1 MFVSEESK
9 TIIGHLVD
17 IDGIGMVARLLPEIE
32 NSIETGEG
40 SVLVGQ
46 PGSYVVIRQ
55 EDIRILAMVGRV
67 YERLEDADRE
77 KPHRYITIKPMGEL
91 KGKRRFQRGVKRYP
105 TLGAEIHVV
114 KSREIHSIFT
124 DVLQYGFKVGY
135 MSGSVPVPVSLN
147 PSAMFGRHLAIL
159 GQSGSG
165 KSWTVTS
172 LLQTAISSMPNSHII
187 MLDLHGEYCWRDEDG
202 ELHSAFDKKVVR
214 YLDARDLEIPYWVM
228 TYSDLVDLLID
239 PNDKNASIQKAFL
252 KDVLQ
257 DLKEPEAKSAGIGAV
272 SIDSPIYFS
281 IEELYK
287 RFKEAN
293 EQRTEFGKT
302 EGLMFGRFD
311 EFLLKLQSRLNDSRY
326 DFLLKPQKRKESS
339 SLSGLLR
346 DFVGLGTPRAQI
358 TVIDLSSIPFDIR
371 PSISAQIGRLAFEFN
386 LWNPENRRFPILLV
400 CEEAH
405 AYIPREGTGQYD
417 GTRKT
422 MERIAKE
429 GRKYGVGLAVISQ
442 RPHELSETVLAQC
455 GTFICL
461 RITNPNDQ
469 EYVKKLVP
477 EGEGDVL
484 KMLPGLGRGEA
495 LALGEGTPLPVR
507 FQMFKPNPVPHSND
521 VDYHESWKEGVDD
534 LDVDEIV
541 SRWWRQ
547 SRHRRTKVVH
557 PKKIKIK
564 AGTMKF

>member
-1 MFVSEESK
+1 M
-9 TIIGHLVD
+9 ID
-17 IDGIGMVARLLPEIE
+17 IDGGGMIARLLPIDGD
-32 NSIETGEG
+32 SIETDEG

-55 EDIRILAMVGRV
+55 GDLRILAIIGRV
-67 YERLEDADRE
+67 YERLDDANLE
-77 KPHRYITIKPMGEL
+77 KPHRYIYIKPMGEL
-91 KGKRRFQRGVKRYP
+91 KGRKSFQRGVKRYP

-114 KSREIHSIFT
+114 NSREINSIFS
-124 DVLQYGFKVGY
+124 DVNQYGFKVGY

-147 PSAMFGRHLAIL
+147 PSAMFGRHFAIL

-172 LLQTAISSMPNSHII
+172 LLQTAISTMPNAHII
-187 MLDLHGEYCWRDEDG
+187 MLDLHGEYCWRDDDG

-228 TYSDLVDLLID
+228 TYNDLVELLID
-239 PNDKNASIQKAFL
+239 PDDKNASIQKAFL

-257 DLKEPEAKSAGIGAV
+257 ELKEPEAKSVGIGTV

-281 IEELYK
+281 IDEVYK

-293 EQRTEFGKT
+293 EAKVEFGKA
-302 EGLMFGRFD
+302 EGVMYGRFD

-326 DFLLKPQKRKESS
+326 DFLLKPEKRTDST

-346 DFVGLGTPRAQI
+346 DFVGLGTPKAQI
-358 TVIDLSSIPFDIR
+358 TVIDLSSVPFDIR
-371 PSISAQIGRLAFEFN
+371 PSITAQVGRIAFEFN
-386 LWNPENRRFPILLV
+386 LWNPENRKFPILLV

-405 AYIPREGTGQYD
+405 SYIPREGTGQFE

-461 RITNPNDQ
+461 RITNPTDQ
-469 EYVKKLVP
+469 EYVKNLVP

-495 LALGEGTPLPVR
+495 LALGEGSPMPVR
-507 FQMFKPNPVPHSND
+507 FQVFKPNPIPQNND
-521 VDYHESWKEGVDD
+521 VDYHESWKNGLND

-541 SRWWRQ
+541 NRWWKQ
-547 SRHRRTKVVH
+547 SRNRRTKVVH
-557 PKKIKIK
+557 AKKLTIKS
-564 AGTMKF
+564 GTTNF

>member
-1 MFVSEESK
+1 MTEASK

-17 IDGIGMVARLLPEIE
+17 IDGSGMVARLLPMDGD
-32 NSIETGEG
+32 SIETNEG

-55 EDIRILAMVGRV
+55 GDLRILAIIGRV
-67 YERLEDADRE
+67 YERLDDANQE
-77 KPHRYITIKPMGEL
+77 KPHRYINIKPMGEL
-91 KGKRRFQRGVKRYP
+91 KGKRNFQRGVKRYP

-114 KSREIHSIFT
+114 NSREINSIFT
-124 DVLQYGFKVGY
+124 DVNQYGFKVGY

-147 PSAMFGRHLAIL
+147 PSAMFGRHFAIL

-172 LLQTAISSMPNSHII
+172 LLQTAISSMPNAHII
-187 MLDLHGEYCWRDEDG
+187 MLDLHGEYCWRDDDG

-214 YLDARDLEIPYWVM
+214 YMDARDLEIPYWVM
-228 TYSDLVDLLID
+228 TYNDLVELLID
-239 PNDKNASIQKAFL
+239 SDDKNASIQKAFL

-257 DLKEPEAKSAGIGAV
+257 ELKEPEAQSVGIGSV

-281 IEELYK
+281 IDEVYK

-293 EQRTEFGKT
+293 EEKIEFGKT

-326 DFLLKPQKRKESS
+326 DFLLKPEKRTDST

-346 DFVGLGTPRAQI
+346 DFVGLGTPKAQI
-358 TVIDLSSIPFDIR
+358 TVIDLSSVPFDIR
-371 PSISAQIGRLAFEFN
+371 PSISAQVGRLAFEFN

-405 AYIPREGTGQYD
+405 AYIPREGTGQFE

-461 RITNPNDQ
+461 RITNPTDQ

-495 LALGEGTPLPVR
+495 LALGEGSPLPVR
-507 FQMFKPNPVPHSND
+507 FQVFKPNPIPHSND
-521 VDYHESWKEGVDD
+521 VDYHESWKKGLKD

-541 SRWWRQ
+541 NRWWRQ

-557 PKKIKIK
+557 AKKLNMKS
-564 AGTMKF
+564 GTMG

>member
-1 MFVSEESK
+1 VTEASK

-17 IDGIGMVARLLPEIE
+17 IDGGGMIARLLPMDGD
-32 NSIETGEG
+32 SIETNEG

-55 EDIRILAMVGRV
+55 GDLRILAIIGRV
-67 YERLEDADRE
+67 YERLDDANQE
-77 KPHRYITIKPMGEL
+77 KPHRYINIKPMGEL
-91 KGKRRFQRGVKRYP
+91 KGKRSFQRGVKRYP

-114 KSREIHSIFT
+114 NSREINSIFA
-124 DVLQYGFKVGY
+124 DVNQYGFKVGY

-147 PSAMFGRHLAIL
+147 PSAMFGRHFAIL

-172 LLQTAISSMPNSHII
+172 LLQTAISSMPNAHII
-187 MLDLHGEYCWRDEDG
+187 MLDLHGEYCWRDDDG

-214 YLDARDLEIPYWVM
+214 YMDARDLEIPYWVM
-228 TYSDLVDLLID
+228 TYNELVELLID
-239 PNDKNASIQKAFL
+239 SDDKNASIQKAFL

-257 DLKEPEAKSAGIGAV
+257 ELKEPEAQSVGIGSV

-281 IEELYK
+281 IDEVYK

-293 EQRTEFGKT
+293 EEKIEFGKS

-326 DFLLKPQKRKESS
+326 DFLLKPEKRTDST

-346 DFVGLGTPRAQI
+346 DFVGLGTPKAQI
-358 TVIDLSSIPFDIR
+358 TVIDLSSVPFDIR
-371 PSISAQIGRLAFEFN
+371 PSITAQVGRLAFEFN

-405 AYIPREGTGQYD
+405 SYIPRESTGQFE

-461 RITNPNDQ
+461 RITNPTDQ

-495 LALGEGTPLPVR
+495 LALGEGSPLPVR
-507 FQMFKPNPVPHSND
+507 FQVFKPNPIPHSND
-521 VDYHESWKEGVDD
+521 VDYHESWKKGLKD

-541 SRWWRQ
+541 NRWWRQ

-557 PKKIKIK
+557 AKKLNMKS
-564 AGTMKF
+564 GTMG

>member
-1 MFVSEESK
+1 MTEASK
-9 TIIGHLVD
+9 TVIGHLID
-17 IDGIGMVARLLPEIE
+17 IDGSGMVARLLPIDGD
-32 NSIETGEG
+32 SIETSEG

-55 EDIRILAMVGRV
+55 GDLRILAIIGRV
-67 YERLEDADRE
+67 YERLEDANLE

-91 KGKRRFQRGVKRYP
+91 KGKRSFQRGVKRYP

-114 KSREIHSIFT
+114 NSREINSIFAN
-124 DVLQYGFKVGY
+124 VNQYGFKVGY
-135 MSGSVPVPVSLN
+135 MSGSVPVPVRLN
-147 PSAMFGRHLAIL
+147 PSAMFGRHFAIL

-172 LLQTAISSMPNSHII
+172 LLQTAISSMPNAHII
-187 MLDLHGEYCWRDEDG
+187 MLDLHGEYCWRDDDG

-214 YLDARDLEIPYWVM
+214 YMDARDLEIPYWVM
-228 TYSDLVDLLID
+228 TYNDLVDLLID
-239 PNDKNASIQKAFL
+239 SNDKNASIQKAFL

-257 DLKEPEAKSAGIGAV
+257 ELKESEAKSVGIGSV

-281 IEELYK
+281 IEEVYK

-293 EQRTEFGKT
+293 EEKVEFGKA
-302 EGLMFGRFD
+302 EGLMYGRFD

-326 DFLLKPQKRKESS
+326 DFLLNPEKRTDSM

-346 DFVGLGTPRAQI
+346 DFVGLGTPKAQI
-358 TVIDLSSIPFDIR
+358 TVIDLSSVPFDIR
-371 PSISAQIGRLAFEFN
+371 PSISAQVGRLAFEFN
-386 LWNPENRRFPILLV
+386 LWNPENKRFPILLV

-405 AYIPREGTGQYD
+405 AYIPREGTGQFE

-461 RITNPNDQ
+461 RITNPTDQ

-507 FQMFKPNPVPHSND
+507 FQVFKPNPIPHSND
-521 VDYHESWKEGVDD
+521 VDYHESWKNGLQD

-541 SRWWRQ
+541 NRWWRQ
-547 SRHRRTKVVH
+547 SRNRRTKVVH
-557 PKKIKIK
+557 AKKTNIKS
-564 AGTMKF
+564 GTMG

>member
-1 MFVSEESK
+1 MTEASK
-9 TIIGHLVD
+9 TVIGHLID
-17 IDGIGMVARLLPEIE
+17 IDGSGMVARLLPIDGD
-32 NSIETGEG
+32 SIETSEG

-55 EDIRILAMVGRV
+55 GDLRILAIIGRV
-67 YERLEDADRE
+67 YERLEDANLE
-77 KPHRYITIKPMGEL
+77 KPHRYIDIKPMGEL
-91 KGKRRFQRGVKRYP
+91 KGKRSFQRGVKRYP

-114 KSREIHSIFT
+114 NSREINSIFT
-124 DVLQYGFKVGY
+124 NVNQYGFKVGY

-147 PSAMFGRHLAIL
+147 PSAMFGRHFAIL

-172 LLQTAISSMPNSHII
+172 LLQTAISSMPNAHII
-187 MLDLHGEYCWRDEDG
+187 MLDLHGEYCWRDDDG

-214 YLDARDLEIPYWVM
+214 YMDARDLEIPYWVM
-228 TYSDLVDLLID
+228 TYNDLVELLID
-239 PNDKNASIQKAFL
+239 SDDKNASIQKAFL

-257 DLKEPEAKSAGIGAV
+257 ELKESEAKSVGIGSV

-281 IEELYK
+281 IEEVYK

-293 EQRTEFGKT
+293 EEKIEFGKA
-302 EGLMFGRFD
+302 EGLMYGRFD

-326 DFLLKPQKRKESS
+326 DFLLHPEKRTDSM

-346 DFVGLGTPRAQI
+346 DFVGLGTPKAQI
-358 TVIDLSSIPFDIR
+358 TVIDLSSVPFDIR
-371 PSISAQIGRLAFEFN
+371 PSISAQVGRLAFEFN
-386 LWNPENRRFPILLV
+386 LWNPENKRFPILLV

-405 AYIPREGTGQYD
+405 AYIPREGSGQFE

-461 RITNPNDQ
+461 RITNPTDQ

-495 LALGEGTPLPVR
+495 LVLGEGTPLPVR
-507 FQMFKPNPVPHSND
+507 FQVFKPNPIPHSND
-521 VDYHESWKEGVDD
+521 VDYHESWKNGLQD

-541 SRWWRQ
+541 NRWWRQ
-547 SRHRRTKVVH
+547 SRNRRTKVVH
-557 PKKIKIK
+557 AKKMNIKS
-564 AGTMKF
+564 GTMG

>member
-1 MFVSEESK
+1 MTEASK

-17 IDGIGMVARLLPEIE
+17 IDGGGMIARLLPMDGD
-32 NSIETGEG
+32 SIETNEG

-55 EDIRILAMVGRV
+55 GDLRILAIIGRV
-67 YERLEDADRE
+67 YERLDDANQE
-77 KPHRYITIKPMGEL
+77 KPHRYINIKPMGEL
-91 KGKRRFQRGVKRYP
+91 KGKRSFQRGVKRYP

-114 KSREIHSIFT
+114 NSREINSIFA
-124 DVLQYGFKVGY
+124 DVNQYGFKVGY

-147 PSAMFGRHLAIL
+147 PSAMFGRHFAIL

-172 LLQTAISSMPNSHII
+172 LLQTAISSMPNAHII
-187 MLDLHGEYCWRDEDG
+187 MLDLHGEYCWRDDDG

-214 YLDARDLEIPYWVM
+214 YMDARDLEIPYWVM
-228 TYSDLVDLLID
+228 TYNELVELLID
-239 PNDKNASIQKAFL
+239 SDDKNASIQKAFL

-257 DLKEPEAKSAGIGAV
+257 ELKEPEAQSVGIGSV

-281 IEELYK
+281 IDEVYK

-293 EQRTEFGKT
+293 EEKIEFGKS

-326 DFLLKPQKRKESS
+326 DFLLKPEKRTDST

-346 DFVGLGTPRAQI
+346 DFVGLGTPKAQI
-358 TVIDLSSIPFDIR
+358 TVIDLSSVPFDIR
-371 PSISAQIGRLAFEFN
+371 PSITAQVGRLAFEFN

-405 AYIPREGTGQYD
+405 SYIPRESTGQFE

-461 RITNPNDQ
+461 RITNPTDQ

-495 LALGEGTPLPVR
+495 LALGEGSPLPVR
-507 FQMFKPNPVPHSND
+507 FQVFKPNPIPHSND
-521 VDYHESWKEGVDD
+521 VDYHESWKKGLKD

-541 SRWWRQ
+541 NRWWRQ

-557 PKKIKIK
+557 AKKLNMKS
-564 AGTMKF
+564 GTMG

>member
-1 MFVSEESK
+1 MSEEANTK
-9 TIIGHLVD
+9 IGHLVD
-17 IDGIGMVARLLPEIE
+17 IDGSGMVARLLPIE
-32 NSIETGEG
+32 GDSIVTDEG
-40 SVLVGQ
+40 TVLVGQ

-55 EDIRILAMVGRV
+55 EDIRILAIVGRV
-67 YERLEDADRE
+67 YERLDDANLE
-77 KPHRYITIKPMGEL
+77 KPHRYIQIKPMGEL
-91 KGKRRFQRGVKRYP
+91 KGKRSFQRGVKRYP

-114 KSREIHSIFT
+114 NSREINSIFT
-124 DVLQYGFKVGY
+124 DVNQYGFKVGY

-147 PSAMFGRHLAIL
+147 PSAMFGRHFAIL

-172 LLQTAISSMPNSHII
+172 LLQTAISSMPNAHII
-187 MLDLHGEYCWRDEDG
+187 MLDLHGEYCWRDDDG

-214 YLDARDLEIPYWVM
+214 YMDARDLEIPYWVM
-228 TYSDLVDLLID
+228 TYNDLVELLID
-239 PNDKNASIQKAFL
+239 PDDKNASIQKAFL

-257 DLKEPEAKSAGIGAV
+257 ELKEPEAKSVGIGSV

-281 IEELYK
+281 IDEVYK

-293 EQRTEFGKT
+293 EQRTEFGKS

-326 DFLLKPQKRKESS
+326 DFLLKPEKRTDST

-346 DFVGLGTPRAQI
+346 DFVGLGTPKAQI
-358 TVIDLSSIPFDIR
+358 TVIDLSSVPFDIR
-371 PSISAQIGRLAFEFN
+371 PSITAQVGRLAFEFN
-386 LWNPENRRFPILLV
+386 LWNPENRKFPILLV

-405 AYIPREGTGQYD
+405 SYIPRESSGQFE

-461 RITNPNDQ
+461 RITNPTDQ

-495 LALGEGTPLPVR
+495 LALGEGSPLPVR
-507 FQMFKPNPVPHSND
+507 FQVFKPNPIPHSND
-521 VDYHESWKEGVDD
+521 VDYHESWKKGLND

-541 SRWWRQ
+541 NRWWRQ

-557 PKKIKIK
+557 AKKLTIKSG
-564 AGTMKF
+564 AYGS

>member
-1 MFVSEESK
+1 VSEESK
-9 TIIGHLVD
+9 TVIGHLVD
-17 IDGIGMVARLLPEIE
+17 VDGISMVARLLSDLD

-40 SVLVGQ
+40 TTLVGQ

-55 EDIRILAMVGRV
+55 DEIRILAIVGRA
-67 YERLEDADRE
+67 YQRPEDAGMD
-77 KPHRYITIKPMGEL
+77 KPFRYITLKPMGEL
-91 KGKRRFQRGVKRYP
+91 KGRRRFQRGVKRYP
-105 TLGAEIHVV
+105 TLGAELHSVR
-114 KSREIHSIFT
+114 SREIHSIFT

-135 MSGSVPVPVSLN
+135 MSGAVPVPVSLN
-147 PSAMFGRHLAIL
+147 PSTMFGRHLAIL

-165 KSWTVTS
+165 KSWTVAS
-172 LLQTAISSMPNSHII
+172 LLQTTISTMPNAHII

-202 ELHSAFDKKVVR
+202 ELHSAFDNKVVR
-214 YLDARDLEIPYWVM
+214 YMDARDLEIPYWVM
-228 TYSDLVDLLID
+228 TYTDLVDLFID
-239 PNDKNASIQKAFL
+239 PNDPNASVQKAFL

-257 DLKEPEAKSAGIGAV
+257 DLKQTEAKSVGLGTV

-293 EQRTEFGKT
+293 EQRTEFGKS
-302 EGLMFGRFD
+302 EGMMFGRFD
-311 EFLLKLQSRLNDSRY
+311 EFLLKLQSRMNDSRY
-326 DFLLKPQKRKESS
+326 DFLLKPEKRTNSD

-346 DFVGLGTPRAQI
+346 DFVGLGTPKAQI

-405 AYIPREGTGQYD
+405 AYIPREGTGQFD
-417 GTRKT
+417 STRKT

-429 GRKYGVGLAVISQ
+429 GRKYGVGLAIVSQ
-442 RPHELSETVLAQC
+442 RPHEVSETVLAQC

-469 EYVKKLVP
+469 DYVRKLVP
-477 EGEGDVL
+477 EGESDAL
-484 KMLPGLGRGEA
+484 RMLPGLRRGEA

-507 FQMFKPNPVPHSND
+507 FQMFKPNPVPHSHD
-521 VDYHESWKEGVDD
+521 VDYHSNWKDGLDE
-534 LDVDEIV
+534 LDVDDIV
-541 SRWWRQ
+541 NRWWKQ
-547 SRHRRTKVVH
+547 SRHRRTKVVSTT
-557 PKKIKIK
+557 KLKIKPGK
-564 AGTMKF
+564 VAFK